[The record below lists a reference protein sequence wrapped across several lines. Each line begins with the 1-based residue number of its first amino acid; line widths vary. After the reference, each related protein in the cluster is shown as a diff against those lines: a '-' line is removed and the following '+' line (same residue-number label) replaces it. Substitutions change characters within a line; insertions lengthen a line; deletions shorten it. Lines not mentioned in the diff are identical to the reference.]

1 MLRLQFDRG
10 TLLAFPSGGV
20 RPDDAPDPELRG
32 AVFDRRVGAYRL
44 PAHRYRDVLTAL
56 HRRGVELD
64 NQAGGF
70 EPLDLRCRL
79 ERQPFPHQAEAVDA
93 WFGGGRQGVV
103 VLPTGSGKTYVAQLI
118 MERLG
123 RSTLV
128 VTPTLDLMQQWYGN
142 LATAFD
148 IPIGLVGGGYYDVQP
163 VTVTTYDSA
172 YLHMENVGDRF
183 ALLVFDECHHLPGP
197 TYALAAELS
206 LAPFRLGLTATPERE
221 DGAERRL
228 DRLIGPMVYLRQIG
242 ELAGRYLAEYET
254 VTLKVRLSEDEMEEY
269 HEARHIYRDFVAR
282 QGIRFGSP
290 GGWGRFLMLT
300 SRSEEGRRAFL
311 AYRTQKAIS
320 QASEAK
326 LRLLETLCERHRHDR
341 MLIFTSDNA
350 TVYKISRRF
359 LIPAITHQ
367 TKVKERHALLSA
379 FNQGDLPFLVTS
391 RVLNEGV
398 DVPAANVGVVL
409 SGTGSVREHVQRLGR
424 ILRRA
429 EGKQALLYEVIAEDT
444 AEEYVSNRRR
454 QHDAYQRGG
463 AQGSESDPPAEDPH
477 VDP

>member
-1 MLRLQFDRG
+1 MLRLEFDRG
-10 TLLAFPSGGV
+10 TLLVFTPDGEAEDLDLPGGI
-20 RPDDAPDPELRG
+20 
-32 AVFDRRVGAYRL
+32 FDRRVGALRL
-44 PAHRYRDVLTAL
+44 PAQRYREVLTTL
-56 HRRGVELD
+56 HRRGIEVD

-70 EPLDLRCRL
+70 TPLDLRCRL

-93 WFGGGRQGVV
+93 WFQGGRHGVV
-103 VLPTGSGKTYVAQLI
+103 VLPTGSGKTFVAQLI

-128 VTPTLDLMQQWYGN
+128 VTPTIDLMQQWYGN
-142 LATAFD
+142 LVTAFD
-148 IPIGLVGGGYYDVQP
+148 IPIGLIGGGYYDLAP

-172 YLHMENVGDRF
+172 YIHMENIGARF
-183 ALLVFDECHHLPGP
+183 AFLVFDECHHLPGP
-197 TYALAAELS
+197 TYSLAAELS

-221 DGAERRL
+221 DGAERRFE
-228 DRLIGPMVYLRQIG
+228 RLVGPWVYRREIG

-254 VTLKVRLSEDEMEEY
+254 ATLKVRLSDEEMEEY
-269 HEARHIYRDFVAR
+269 LEARHIYRDFVAR
-282 QGIRFGSP
+282 KGIRFGSP
-290 GGWGRFLMLT
+290 GGWGQFLMLT
-300 SRSEEGRRAFL
+300 SRSEEGRAAFL

-326 LRLLETLCERHRHDR
+326 LRLLETLCERHRQDR
-341 MLIFTSDNA
+341 MLIFTSDNE

-379 FNQGDLPFLVTS
+379 FNRGEIPFLVTS

-398 DVPAANVGVVL
+398 DVPAANIGVVL
-409 SGTGSVREHVQRLGR
+409 SGSGSVREHVQRLGR

-429 EGKQALLYEVIAEDT
+429 EGKQALLYEVIAENT

-454 QHDAYQRGG
+454 QHGAYQRGEG
-463 AQGSESDPPAEDPH
+463 TEADADQ
-477 VDP
+477 